1 MAEQK
6 EEKIPKVFISYSWS
20 SPEHED
26 WVLSLANELMQDGI
40 DVVLDKWNLKEG
52 QDINAFMEQM
62 VNDPSIDKV
71 LIVSDKTYADKANNR
86 QGGVGTETL
95 IITPKM
101 YGDHKQEKFI
111 PIIPSKDESGKAC
124 LPTYCEGRL
133 RIDLSDENDYSANF
147 EKLIR
152 CIYNQPI
159 FVKPAL
165 GKKPS
170 YLDDTKQ
177 INIGTSGLYRRLI
190 DIIHNGKPN
199 LSGVLNEYLTTFSE
213 NLERFEINDWDK
225 ETFDDQIVE
234 SIELFIPARD
244 EFLQV
249 MVALMQYCPT
259 QENIQKIHAFLES
272 LFPYMD
278 RHRVLGTGHYYNY
291 MSDNFKFI
299 IHELFLYIIAILI
312 KYEKFELANYLF
324 ITQYFYNYPFSNQR
338 LFSFDKFRPYLESLD
353 KYRNKRLSEGR
364 VSIHAD
370 LIEDR
375 VTLKTIKF
383 DDLMQADLVIF
394 IRACQ
399 LQYNYWPV
407 TLVFSIH
414 DESTFEIFAR
424 ACSKNYFERMKK
436 LFDINTVEE
445 FKAIKLKEVTYDHWP
460 LSVSL
465 LTDEKN
471 LCTKP

>member
-6 EEKIPKVFISYSWS
+6 EEKTPKVFISYSWS

-26 WVLSLANELMQDGI
+26 WVLSLANELMQAGI
-40 DVVLDKWNLKEG
+40 DVILDKWDLKEG

-62 VNDPSIDKV
+62 VNDLSIDKV
-71 LIVSDKTYADKANNR
+71 LIISDKTYADKANNR

-101 YGDHKQEKFI
+101 YSDHKQEKFI
-111 PIIPSKDESGKAC
+111 PIIPSKDESGNTC
-124 LPTYCEGRL
+124 LPIYCEGRL

-152 CIYNQPI
+152 CIYNQPV
-159 FVKPAL
+159 FVKPPL
-165 GKKPS
+165 GEKPS

-177 INIGTSGLYRRLI
+177 INIGTSGLYKRLI
-190 DIIHNGKPN
+190 DAIHNGKPN

-213 NLERFEINDWDK
+213 NLERFEIKEWDK
-225 ETFDDQIVE
+225 ETYDDQIVE
-234 SIELFIPARD
+234 SIDLFIPARD

-249 MVALMQYCPT
+249 MVALMQYCAT
-259 QENIQKIHAFLES
+259 QENIEKIHDFLES
-272 LFPYMD
+272 LLPYMD
-278 RHRVLGTGHYYNY
+278 RHKVSGTGYYSTY

-312 KYEKFELANYLF
+312 KYEKFEFANYLF
-324 ITQYFYNYPFSNQR
+324 VTSYYYTNPLKNQR
-338 LFSFDKFRPYLESLD
+338 LFSFDKFRSYLESLN
-353 KYRNKRLSEGR
+353 KYRNKRLSKNR
-364 VSIHAD
+364 ISIHAD
-370 LIEDR
+370 LIKDR
-375 VTLKTIKF
+375 TTFKSIKF

-399 LQYNYWPV
+399 LGYHYWPV

-414 DESTFEIFAR
+414 NESTFEIFAR
-424 ACSKNYFERMKK
+424 ACSKKYFDRMKK
-436 LFDINTVEE
+436 LFDVNSVEE
-445 FKAIKLKEVTYDHWP
+445 FKAIKLIEVKYDHWP
-460 LSVSL
+460 LSVGL

-471 LCTKP
+471 LCSKP

>member
-6 EEKIPKVFISYSWS
+6 EEKTPKVFISYSWS

-40 DVVLDKWNLKEG
+40 DVILDKWNLKEG

-71 LIVSDKTYADKANNR
+71 LIISDKTYADKANNR

-111 PIIPSKDESGKAC
+111 PIIASKDESGNTC

-133 RIDLSDENDYSANF
+133 RIDLSDENDYSVNF

-152 CIYNQPI
+152 CIYNQPV
-159 FVKPAL
+159 FVKPPL

-177 INIGTSGLYRRLI
+177 INIGTSGLYKRLI
-190 DIIHNGKPN
+190 DAIHNGKPN

-213 NLERFEINDWDK
+213 NLEKFEIKDWDK

-234 SIELFIPARD
+234 SIDLFTPARD

-249 MVALMQYCPT
+249 VIALAQYCPT
-259 QENIQKIHAFLES
+259 QENIEKIHAFLES

-278 RHRVLGTGHYYNY
+278 RHRVSGTGHYYKY

-324 ITQYFYNYPFSNQR
+324 VTSYYYTNPLSDRR
-338 LFSFDKFRPYLESLD
+338 LFSFDRFRPYLESLD
-353 KYRNKRLSEGR
+353 EYRNKRLSKNR
-364 VSIHAD
+364 ISIHAD
-370 LIEDR
+370 LIKDR
-375 VTLKTIKF
+375 ATFKSIKF

-394 IRACQ
+394 IRASQ
-399 LQYNYWPV
+399 LHQHYYPV

-414 DESTFEIFAR
+414 SESTFEIFAR
-424 ACSKNYFERMKK
+424 ACSKSYFERMKK
-436 LFDINTVEE
+436 LFDVNTVEE
-445 FKAIKLKEVTYDHWP
+445 FKAIKLKEITYNYWP
-460 LSVSL
+460 LSVGL

-471 LCTKP
+471 LCSKP